1 VSGPAEAW
9 ARAALALDLLGIDPG
24 GLGGLRLRA
33 RAGPLRDR
41 FLAALPPALAPRPC
55 RKLHAGVSDETLFG
69 GIDAFATLAA
79 GTLTRRPGLI
89 GAAALALVLPMAE
102 RAEAGLAARLSQLIE
117 AGHCLVALDEGAGS
131 ETRLAPALSER
142 LALHLD
148 LDGLAQGDCPE
159 IEVPDLRAARALLPQ
174 VRSNGEALA
183 ALTGLAAQLGVASL
197 RAPWLALRAA
207 RAAAARA
214 GRLEIAQEDLGL
226 AATLVLGPRAVA
238 LPAREPEDAPP
249 DETPGEDAPPDP
261 APQGPGR
268 DVLLEAAKA
277 ALPRDL
283 LARLATGAAAAA
295 RGGGDGGAQKRGN
308 RRGRPLAA
316 RPGRPEGAARI
327 DLVATLRAAA
337 PWQPLRRRAGPERF
351 LTVTRD
357 DIRLR
362 RFEEASDRL
371 LILTVD
377 ASGSAAAA
385 RLAEAKGACE
395 LLLAEAYVRRDHVA
409 LIAFR
414 GAGAELMLPPTRSL
428 VQAKRRLA
436 ALPGGGGTPLA
447 AGLRLALDVAEAAR
461 ARGLTPTLAV
471 LTDGRTNIGLDG
483 SASRETAE
491 ADAARMAR
499 ALRARRIP
507 ALLIDMSQRPQ
518 PHLAALAATLGATY
532 QALPRAD
539 AQRLSASVAA
549 ALTEPR

>member
-1 VSGPAEAW
+1 
-9 ARAALALDLLGIDPG
+9 
-24 GLGGLRLRA
+24 
-33 RAGPLRDR
+33 
-41 FLAALPPALAPRPC
+41 
-55 RKLHAGVSDETLFG
+55 
-69 GIDAFATLAA
+69 
-79 GTLTRRPGLI
+79 
-89 GAAALALVLPMAE
+89 MAE
-102 RAEAGLAARLSQLIE
+102 RAEAGLAARLSLLIE

-131 ETRLAPALSER
+131 EEMLAPALSER

-159 IEVPDLRAARALLPQ
+159 IGAPDLRAARALLPQ
-174 VRSNGEALA
+174 VRTGGEALA
-183 ALTGLAAQLGVASL
+183 ALTGLAAQLGIASL

-207 RAAAARA
+207 RASAARA
-214 GRLEIAQEDLGL
+214 GRREIAEGDLLL
-226 AATLVLGPRAVA
+226 AAALVLGPRAVA
-238 LPAREPEDAPP
+238 LPALEPEEAPP
-249 DETPGEDAPPDP
+249 PDETPEETPGEDAPTDP
-261 APQGPGR
+261 APDGPAR
-268 DVLLEAAKA
+268 DLLLEAAKA

-283 LARLATGAAAAA
+283 LDRLASGAVAAA
-295 RGGGDGGAQKRGN
+295 RGGSGGARKRGN
-308 RRGRPLAA
+308 RRGRPLTA
-316 RPGRPEGAARI
+316 RPGRLEGAARI

-337 PWQPLRRRAGPERF
+337 PWQPLRRRAGPGRF
-351 LTVTRD
+351 LIVTRD

-362 RFEEASDRL
+362 RFDEASDRL

-395 LLLAEAYVRRDHVA
+395 LLLAKAYVQRDHVA

-414 GAGAELMLPPTRSL
+414 GAAAELMLPPTRSL

-447 AGLRLALDVAEAAR
+447 AGLRLALDVAEASR

-471 LTDGRTNIGLDG
+471 LTDGRTNVALDG

-499 ALRARRIP
+499 ALRARAIP

-518 PHLAALAATLGATY
+518 PHLAALAATLGAIY

-539 AQRLSASVAA
+539 ARRLSASVSA
-549 ALTEPR
+549 ALTERR